1 MKKYYDDCHQLY
13 MEITD
18 LEDGFMHVKL
28 HLTTGIKQLTVTEAK
43 GKEIIELNRVEYND
57 NHRETRRHVSLEAYD
72 PYGSLVQDDADPL
85 QEVIKKEEVEQLHH
99 SISQLNP
106 EQQKLLMKKFWDEV
120 KQTNIAKDEGISKMA
135 ITKRLQT
142 IYRRLKKILEK

>member
-1 MKKYYDDCHQLY
+1 MKKYYDDRHQLY